1 MRPFG
6 VRVFRGVNLWGPPV
20 VTAVGP
26 RKEAR
31 GNVRGKGVGLHWLIT
46 VAVLPAVVCMGWHL
60 GGAVKTD
67 HAAIERILAD
77 EIHGVLRQI
86 YRKVRRIVVTET
98 VVEVLEPRRPPLDVD
113 VCEVDAT
120 AAL

>member
-1 MRPFG
+1 
-6 VRVFRGVNLWGPPV
+6 
-20 VTAVGP
+20 
-26 RKEAR
+26 
-31 GNVRGKGVGLHWLIT
+31 
-46 VAVLPAVVCMGWHL
+46 MGWHL

-67 HAAIERILAD
+67 HAAIERILAK

-98 VVEVLEPRRPPLDVD
+98 VVEVLDPRRPPLDVD

-120 AAL
+120 AALEDRALTARNGNRDRVMDDRIEPQMERAGARLVKLRPHRRVLKLE